1 MVSLT
6 SMLLKDL
13 YLLVVDDEIDI
24 IEMAVDFLGDEG
36 VRARGVLSPKEALEL
51 LSQESF
57 HVIISDMTMPGGI
70 SGESFLKLVREKY
83 QKSHLFYFSTG
94 NLDVTDESVKA
105 IGADGVLIKPYRY
118 AELVDRIK
126 KHFNIS

>member
-1 MVSLT
+1 MVSLS

-13 YLLVVDDEIDI
+13 SLLVVDDEIDI

-36 VRARGVLSPKEALEL
+36 VKAKGVLSPKEALEL
-51 LSQESF
+51 LTQENF
-57 HVIISDMTMPGGI
+57 QVIISDMTMPGGL
-70 SGESFLKLVREKY
+70 SGEAFLKLVREKY
-83 QKSHLFYFSTG
+83 QQTHLFYFSTG
-94 NLDVTDESVKA
+94 NLDVSDESAKA
-105 IGADGVLIKPYRY
+105 LGADGVLIKPYRY